1 MVVKVGV
8 AKLGNIAS
16 GVMAELLL
24 DERADREDMQTFM
37 ATSGTK
43 LEPADVDRVVSN
55 LKAYKPDFCIVVSPN
70 GVLPGPTGAREQ
82 LAAAGI
88 PVIIITDDVT
98 TKKEWEGVKASKFG
112 YIIMKADSMIGARR
126 EFLDPVEMS
135 DYNGNLVK
143 VLALTGA
150 FRKLQLAVDKVIDQ
164 VKAGKSGDALELP
177 KIIMTTDKAVD
188 GEFTNPFA
196 LAKAR
201 AAHEIA
207 MAVAGQNVKGCF
219 MTKEWEKYIPIV
231 ASAHE
236 MMRSAAMLCD
246 EARELEKAGDSI
258 LRQAHKKD
266 GMLVC
271 QEETRCKIRV
281 NFFLFFHKTALSDF
295 KIRII

>member
-43 LEPADVDRVVSN
+43 LQPEDIERVVSN
-55 LKAYKPDFCIVVSPN
+55 MKAWKPDFCIVVSPN

-88 PVIIITDDVT
+88 PVVVITDDVT
-98 TKKEWEGVKASKFG
+98 TKKEWAELKESKFG
-112 YIIMKADSMIGARR
+112 YIIMKADAMSGARR
-126 EFLDPVEMS
+126 EFLDPVEMA

-143 VLALTGA
+143 VLSVTGA
-150 FRKLQLAVDKVIDQ
+150 FRKMQLALDEVINQ
-164 VKAGKSGDALELP
+164 VKAGKKGAELVLP
-177 KIIMTTDKAVD
+177 KVVMTSDKAVA
-188 GEFTNPFA
+188 GEFSNPYA

-201 AAHEIA
+201 AAYEIA
-207 MAVAGQNVKGCF
+207 SAVAMVNVKGCF
-219 MTKEWEKYIPIV
+219 MTKEWEQYVPIV

-236 MMRSAAMLCD
+236 MMRAATILCD
-246 EARELEKAGDSI
+246 EARELDKAVDGVI
-258 LRQAHKKD
+258 RKPHKKD
-266 GMLVC
+266 GVLVS
-271 QEETRCKIRV
+271 
-281 NFFLFFHKTALSDF
+281 KTKLVT
-295 KIRII
+295 KPE

>member
-43 LEPADVDRVVSN
+43 LQPEDIERVVSN
-55 LKAYKPDFCIVVSPN
+55 MKAWKPDFCIVVSPN
-70 GVLPGPTGAREQ
+70 GVLPGPTGAREE
-82 LAAAGI
+82 LAKAGI
-88 PVIIITDDVT
+88 PVVIITDDVT
-98 TKKEWEGVKASKFG
+98 AKKEWEEIKTSKFG

-126 EFLDPVEMS
+126 EFLDPVEMA
-135 DYNGNLVK
+135 DFNGNLVK
-143 VLALTGA
+143 VLAITGA
-150 FRKLQLAVDKVIDQ
+150 FRKMQLALDKVIDQ
-164 VKAGKSGDALELP
+164 VKAGKKGAELELP
-177 KIIMTTDKAVD
+177 KIVMTTDKAVE
-188 GEFTNPFA
+188 GEFVNNYA

-236 MMRSAAMLCD
+236 MMKVAAILCD
-246 EARELEKAGDSI
+246 QAREIEKAGDSV
-258 LRQAHKKD
+258 LRKPHKKD
-266 GMLVC
+266 GMLVSKNKLVAKF
-271 QEETRCKIRV
+271 E
-281 NFFLFFHKTALSDF
+281 
-295 KIRII
+295 

>member
-55 LKAYKPDFCIVVSPN
+55 LKAYHPDFCIVVSPN

-98 TKKEWEGVKASKFG
+98 TKKEWEGVKASSFG

-126 EFLDPVEMS
+126 EFLDPTEMA
-135 DYNGNLVK
+135 DFNGNLVK
-143 VLALTGA
+143 VLAITGA
-150 FRKLQLAVDKVIDQ
+150 FRKLQIAIDSVIDQ
-164 VKAGKSGDALELP
+164 VKAGKKGAELVLP
-177 KIIMTTDKAVD
+177 KIVMTTDKAVD
-188 GEFTNPFA
+188 GEFTNNYA

-236 MMRSAAMLCD
+236 MMRVAAALCD
-246 EARELEKAGDSI
+246 EAREIEKAGDSVK
-258 LRQAHKKD
+258 RQSHKKD
-266 GMLVC
+266 GALVC
-271 QEETRCKIRV
+271 KNKLVAKFE
-281 NFFLFFHKTALSDF
+281 
-295 KIRII
+295 

>member
-43 LEPADVDRVVSN
+43 LQPEDIDRVVN
-55 LKAYKPDFCIVVSPN
+55 NMVAWKPDFAIVVSPN
-70 GVLPGPTGAREQ
+70 GVLPGPTGARER

-88 PVIIITDDVT
+88 PTLFITDDVT
-98 TKKEWEGVKASKFG
+98 TKKEWAEIKDGKFG
-112 YIIMKADSMIGARR
+112 YIIMKGDAMIGARR
-126 EFLDPVEMS
+126 EFHDPIEMA

-150 FRKLQLAVDKVIDQ
+150 FRKLQNAIDQVIDQ
-164 VKAGKSGDALELP
+164 VKAGKKGADLAMP
-177 KIIMTTDKAVD
+177 KLIVTSDKAVD
-188 GEFTNPFA
+188 GEFSNPYA

-201 AAHEIA
+201 AAYEIA
-207 MAVAGQNVKGCF
+207 SAVAMVNVKGCF

-231 ASAHE
+231 TSAHE
-236 MMRSAAMLCD
+236 MMRAAAVLCD
-246 EARELEKAGDSI
+246 EAREIEKAGDGI
-258 LRQAHKKD
+258 IRKPHKKD
-266 GMLVC
+266 GIIVS
-271 QEETRCKIRV
+271 
-281 NFFLFFHKTALSDF
+281 KTKLIS
-295 KIRII
+295 KPE

>member
-43 LEPADVDRVVSN
+43 LQPEDIERVVSN
-55 LKAYKPDFCIVVSPN
+55 MKAWGPDFCIVVSPN
-70 GVLPGPTGAREQ
+70 GVLPGPTGARED
-82 LAAAGI
+82 LAKAGI
-88 PVIIITDDVT
+88 PVVIITDDVT
-98 TKKEWEGVKASKFG
+98 TKKEWEDIKNSKFG

-126 EFLDPVEMS
+126 EFLDPVEMA

-150 FRKLQLAVDKVIDQ
+150 FRKMQLALDKVIDQ
-164 VKAGKSGDALELP
+164 VKAGKKGADLELP
-177 KIIMTTDKAVD
+177 KIVMTADKAVD
-188 GEFTNPFA
+188 GEFTNAYA

-201 AAHEIA
+201 AAYEVA
-207 MAVAGQNVKGCF
+207 SAVAMVNVKGCF

-236 MMRSAAMLCD
+236 MMRAAAVLCD
-246 EARELEKAGDSI
+246 EAREIEKGCDGVI
-258 LRQAHKKD
+258 RKPHKKD
-266 GMLVC
+266 GVIVSKNKLVAKF
-271 QEETRCKIRV
+271 E
-281 NFFLFFHKTALSDF
+281 
-295 KIRII
+295 

>member
-43 LEPADVDRVVSN
+43 LQPEDIDRVVTN
-55 LKAYKPDFCIVVSPN
+55 MKAWKPDFCIVVSPN
-70 GVLPGPTGAREQ
+70 GVLPGPTGAREE
-82 LAAAGI
+82 LAKAGI

-98 TKKEWEGVKASKFG
+98 TKKEWEGVKASNFG

-126 EFLDPVEMS
+126 EFLDPVEMA
-135 DYNGNLVK
+135 DFNGNLVK
-143 VLALTGA
+143 VLAITGA
-150 FRKLQLAVDKVIDQ
+150 FRKLQLAVDLVIDQ
-164 VKAGKSGDALELP
+164 VKAGKKGAELVLP
-177 KIIMTTDKAVD
+177 KIVMTTDKAVE
-188 GEFTNPFA
+188 GEFTNSYA

-236 MMRSAAMLCD
+236 MLKVAAMLCD
-246 EARELEKAGDSI
+246 EAREIEKANDSV
-258 LRQAHKKD
+258 LRKPHKKD
-266 GMLVC
+266 GVLVSKNKLVAKF
-271 QEETRCKIRV
+271 E
-281 NFFLFFHKTALSDF
+281 
-295 KIRII
+295 

>member
-43 LEPADVDRVVSN
+43 LQPEDIDRVVSN
-55 LKAYKPDFCIVVSPN
+55 MKAWQPDFAIVVSPN

-88 PVIIITDDVT
+88 PVIVITDDVT
-98 TKKEWEGVKASKFG
+98 TKKEWAEMKESKFG
-112 YIIMKADSMIGARR
+112 YIIMKADAMIGARR
-126 EFLDPVEMS
+126 EFLDPVEMA

-150 FRKLQLAVDKVIDQ
+150 FRKMQLALDQVIDQ
-164 VKAGKSGDALELP
+164 VKAGKKGADLVLP
-177 KIIMTTDKAVD
+177 KIVMTSDKAVE
-188 GEFTNPFA
+188 GEFTNPYA

-201 AAHEIA
+201 AAYEVA
-207 MAVAGQNVKGCF
+207 SAVAMVNVKGCF

-231 ASAHE
+231 TSAHE
-236 MMRSAAMLCD
+236 MMRAAAVLCD
-246 EARELEKAGDSI
+246 EAREIEKAGDGI
-258 LRQAHKKD
+258 IRKPHKKD
-266 GMLVC
+266 GVLVS
-271 QEETRCKIRV
+271 
-281 NFFLFFHKTALSDF
+281 KTKLVS
-295 KIRII
+295 KPE

>member
-88 PVIIITDDVT
+88 PTIIITDDVT
-98 TKKEWEGVKASKFG
+98 TKKEWEGVKADTKFG

-126 EFLDPVEMS
+126 EFLDPVEMA

-150 FRKLQLAVDKVIDQ
+150 FRKLQVALDKVIDQ
-164 VKAGKSGDALELP
+164 VKAGKKGTEIELP

-188 GEFTNPFA
+188 GEFTNPYA

-236 MMRSAAMLCD
+236 MMRCAADLCD
-246 EARELEKAGDSI
+246 QARELEKGGDSI
-258 LRQAHKKD
+258 LRQPHKKD
-266 GMLVC
+266 GTLVRKNKLVAKF
-271 QEETRCKIRV
+271 E
-281 NFFLFFHKTALSDF
+281 
-295 KIRII
+295 

>member
-1 MVVKVGV
+1 
-8 AKLGNIAS
+8 
-16 GVMAELLL
+16 
-24 DERADREDMQTFM
+24 M

-55 LKAYKPDFCIVVSPN
+55 LKAYQPDFCIVVSPN
-70 GVLPGPTGAREQ
+70 GVLPGPTSAREE
-82 LAAAGI
+82 LAKAGI

-98 TKKEWEGVKASKFG
+98 TKKEWEALKADPKFG

-126 EFLDPVEMS
+126 EFLDPVEMA
-135 DYNGNLVK
+135 DFNGNLVK
-143 VLALTGA
+143 VLAITGA
-150 FRKLQLAVDKVIDQ
+150 FRKLQIAVDKVIDQ
-164 VKAGKSGDALELP
+164 VKAGKKGTELELP

-188 GEFTNPFA
+188 GEFTNNYA

-236 MMRSAAMLCD
+236 MLKVAAILCD
-246 EARELEKAGDSI
+246 EAREIEKAGDSV
-258 LRQAHKKD
+258 LRKAHKKD
-266 GMLVC
+266 GLLVS
-271 QEETRCKIRV
+271 
-281 NFFLFFHKTALSDF
+281 KTKLVAKFD
-295 KIRII
+295 

>member
-88 PVIIITDDVT
+88 PVVIITDDVT
-98 TKKEWEGVKASKFG
+98 TKKEWEGIKASKFG

-126 EFLDPVEMS
+126 EFLDPVEMA

-150 FRKLQLAVDKVIDQ
+150 FRKLQEAIDKVIDQ
-164 VKAGKSGDALELP
+164 VKAGKKGDAIELP
-177 KIIMTTDKAVD
+177 KIVMTTDKAVE
-188 GEFTNPFA
+188 GEFNNPYA

-201 AAHEIA
+201 AAYEIA
-207 MAVAGQNVKGCF
+207 MAVAMVNVKGCF

-236 MMRSAAMLCD
+236 MMKTAAKLCD
-246 EARELEKAGDSI
+246 EARELQKGGDVI
-258 LRQAHKKD
+258 LRKAHKKD
-266 GMLVC
+266 GTQVAKTKLVA
-271 QEETRCKIRV
+271 K
-281 NFFLFFHKTALSDF
+281 FD
-295 KIRII
+295 

>member
-1 MVVKVGV
+1 VVVKVGV

-43 LEPADVDRVVSN
+43 LQPEDIDRVVSN
-55 LKAYKPDFCIVVSPN
+55 MKAWGPDFCIVVSPN

-88 PVIIITDDVT
+88 PVVVITDDIT
-98 TKKEWEGVKASKFG
+98 AKKEFAELKESKFG

-126 EFLDPVEMS
+126 EFLDPIEMA

-150 FRKLQLAVDKVIDQ
+150 FRKLQNELDKVIDQ
-164 VKAGKSGDALELP
+164 VKAGKKGADIALP
-177 KIIMTTDKAVD
+177 KVVMTSDKAVD
-188 GEFTNPFA
+188 GEFSNPYA

-201 AAHEIA
+201 AAYEVA
-207 MAVAGQNVKGCF
+207 SAVAGVNVKGCF

-231 ASAHE
+231 SSAHE
-236 MMRSAAMLCD
+236 MMRAAAMLCD
-246 EARELEKAGDSI
+246 EAREIEKAGDGI
-258 LRQAHKKD
+258 IRKPHKKD
-266 GMLVC
+266 GV
-271 QEETRCKIRV
+271 IV
-281 NFFLFFHKTALSDF
+281 SKTKLIS
-295 KIRII
+295 KPE

>member
-98 TKKEWEGVKASKFG
+98 TKKEWEGVKASNFG

-126 EFLDPVEMS
+126 EFLDPVEMA
-135 DYNGNLVK
+135 DFNGNLVK
-143 VLALTGA
+143 VLAITGA
-150 FRKLQLAVDKVIDQ
+150 FRKLQLAVDLVIDQ
-164 VKAGKSGDALELP
+164 VKAGKKGAELVLP
-177 KIIMTTDKAVD
+177 KIVMTTDKAVE
-188 GEFTNPFA
+188 GEFTNSYA

-236 MMRSAAMLCD
+236 MLKVAAMLCD
-246 EARELEKAGDSI
+246 EAREIEKANDSV
-258 LRQAHKKD
+258 LRKPHKKD
-266 GMLVC
+266 GVLVSKNKLVAKF
-271 QEETRCKIRV
+271 E
-281 NFFLFFHKTALSDF
+281 
-295 KIRII
+295 

>member
-43 LEPADVDRVVSN
+43 LQPEDIERVVSN
-55 LKAYKPDFCIVVSPN
+55 MKAWKPDFCIVVSPN
-70 GVLPGPTGAREQ
+70 GVLPGPTGARED
-82 LAAAGI
+82 LAKAGI
-88 PVIIITDDVT
+88 PVVIITDDVT
-98 TKKEWEGVKASKFG
+98 TKKEWEGIKTSTFG

-126 EFLDPVEMS
+126 EFLDPVEMA

-150 FRKLQLAVDKVIDQ
+150 FRKMQLALDKVIDQ
-164 VKAGKSGDALELP
+164 VKAGKKGAELELP
-177 KIIMTTDKAVD
+177 KIVMTTDKAVD
-188 GEFTNPFA
+188 GEFTNPYA

-201 AAHEIA
+201 AAYEVA
-207 MAVAGQNVKGCF
+207 SAVAMVNVKGCF

-236 MMRSAAMLCD
+236 MMRTAAVLCD

-258 LRQAHKKD
+258 MRKPHKKD
-266 GMLVC
+266 GVLVSKNKLVAKF
-271 QEETRCKIRV
+271 E
-281 NFFLFFHKTALSDF
+281 
-295 KIRII
+295 

>member
-43 LEPADVDRVVSN
+43 LQPEDIDRVVN
-55 LKAYKPDFCIVVSPN
+55 NMVAWKPDFAIVVSPN
-70 GVLPGPTGAREQ
+70 GVLPGPTGARER

-88 PVIIITDDVT
+88 PTLFITDDVT
-98 TKKEWEGVKASKFG
+98 TKKEWAEIKDGKFG
-112 YIIMKADSMIGARR
+112 YIIMKGDAMIGARR
-126 EFLDPVEMS
+126 EFLDPIEMA

-150 FRKLQLAVDKVIDQ
+150 FRKLQVAIDQVIDQ
-164 VKAGKSGDALELP
+164 VKAGKKGADLAMP
-177 KIIMTTDKAVD
+177 KLIVSSDKAVD
-188 GEFTNPFA
+188 GEFTNPYA

-201 AAHEIA
+201 AAYEIA
-207 MAVAGQNVKGCF
+207 SAVAMVNVKGCF

-231 ASAHE
+231 TSAHE
-236 MMRSAAMLCD
+236 MMRAAAVLCD
-246 EARELEKAGDSI
+246 EAREIEKAGDGI
-258 LRQAHKKD
+258 IRKPHKKD
-266 GMLVC
+266 GIIVS
-271 QEETRCKIRV
+271 
-281 NFFLFFHKTALSDF
+281 KTKLIS
-295 KIRII
+295 KPE

>member
-43 LEPADVDRVVSN
+43 LQPEDIDRVVSN
-55 LKAYKPDFCIVVSPN
+55 MKAWKPDFCIVVSPN

-88 PVIIITDDVT
+88 PCVIITDDVT
-98 TKKEWEGVKASKFG
+98 TKKEWEDVKNSKFG

-135 DYNGNLVK
+135 EFNGNLVR

-150 FRKLQLAVDKVIDQ
+150 FRKLQFALDKVIDQ
-164 VKAGKSGDALELP
+164 VKAGKKGAELELP
-177 KIIMTTDKAVD
+177 KIVMTSDKAVD
-188 GEFTNPFA
+188 GEFTNPYA

-201 AAHEIA
+201 AAYEIA
-207 MAVAGQNVKGCF
+207 QAVAMVNVKGCF
-219 MTKEWEKYIPIV
+219 MTKEWEKYVPIV

-236 MMRSAAMLCD
+236 MMRVAAKLGD
-246 EARELEKAGDSI
+246 EAREMEKAGDGI
-258 LRQAHKKD
+258 IRKPHKKD
-266 GMLVC
+266 GVIVSKVKLMSKP
-271 QEETRCKIRV
+271 E
-281 NFFLFFHKTALSDF
+281 
-295 KIRII
+295 

>member
-43 LEPADVDRVVSN
+43 LQPEDIDRVISN
-55 LKAYKPDFCIVVSPN
+55 MKAWKPDFCIVVSPN

-88 PVIIITDDVT
+88 PVVVITDDVT
-98 TKKEWEGVKASKFG
+98 TKKEWAEIKDSKFG

-126 EFLDPVEMS
+126 EFLDPIEMA

-143 VLALTGA
+143 VLSITGA
-150 FRKLQLAVDKVIDQ
+150 FRKLQMGLDDVINQ
-164 VKAGKSGDALELP
+164 VKAGKKGAELVLP
-177 KIIMTTDKAVD
+177 KIVMTTDKAVA
-188 GEFTNPFA
+188 GEFTNPYA

-201 AAHEIA
+201 AAYEIA
-207 MAVAGQNVKGCF
+207 SAVAMVNVKGCF
-219 MTKEWEKYIPIV
+219 MTKEWEQYVPIV

-236 MMRSAAMLCD
+236 MMRSAALLCD
-246 EARELEKAGDSI
+246 EARELEKAADGI
-258 LRQAHKKD
+258 HRKPHKKD
-266 GMLVC
+266 GV
-271 QEETRCKIRV
+271 IV
-281 NFFLFFHKTALSDF
+281 SKTKLIS
-295 KIRII
+295 KPE